1 MNIATAIV
9 TQDAPSA
16 ANLACLI
23 NPPYP
28 VGPFGNGDSISRC
41 HCANRKGLEART
53 LTVFAG
59 NAKLLC
65 DQTGFS
71 LTDDNDNVANR
82 R

>member
-1 MNIATAIV
+1 VLPI
-9 TQDAPSA
+9 
-16 ANLACLI
+16 L
-23 NPPYP
+23 P
-28 VGPFGNGDSISRC
+28 VSSTPLTLLGPFSNGDSISRC